1 MYCLKL
7 FLSHWGK
14 VAFDAVKRYMLPGLP
29 GIRKKHLLP
38 IWIKTNN
45 IALPDFIHNRPG
57 PTNYGISK
65 SKHD

>member
-1 MYCLKL
+1 MPHLMRRRWP
-7 FLSHWGK
+7 WGK
-14 VAFDAVKRYMLPGLP
+14 VAIRSYLLPVFLS
-29 GIRKKHLLP
+29 IRRKHLLP
-38 IWIKTNN
+38 IWLKTNN